1 MLIRWRWWLVVHH
14 MVWTLDVAL
23 WGQSL
28 RRCSC
33 SHGLCPVSTGCA
45 NVLVPLSTESG
56 QGVGS
61 LESEVWV
68 SIFFRSF
75 WACVSVWPFRIWYI
89 YIKQLSTELPEEASG
104 GVRTRGT
111 TLGDPR
117 HIHKAMKTLITI
129 KLALKSLEPDYFHF
143 SSIFQTRR
151 LGFGL
156 TWSFSQ
162 LGFLQVYVPFL
173 FMISIFLH
181 VLVMFSGLLSLW
193 LPAAPGD
200 ISKPMN
206 VLLHACWATVVSPGH
221 LPPRLLQ
228 EHPLWFP
235 LFQPCLPEVC
245 FQSSSLRDPIETGL
259 RSCHFPAL
267 RKA

>member
-1 MLIRWRWWLVVHH
+1 MTVVARGPSHGMDAGCSSLGTIAEMMLLLTRSLPCIYRLCKCSRAVVHRIRTRS
-14 MVWTLDVAL
+14 WFIRE
-23 WGQSL
+23 WSL
-28 RRCSC
+28 
-33 SHGLCPVSTGCA
+33 GKY
-45 NVLVPLSTESG
+45 
-56 QGVGS
+56 
-61 LESEVWV
+61 
-68 SIFFRSF
+68 FFRSF

-206 VLLHACWATVVSPGH
+206 VLRHACWATVVSPGH

-235 LFQPCLPEVC
+235 LFRPCLPEVC